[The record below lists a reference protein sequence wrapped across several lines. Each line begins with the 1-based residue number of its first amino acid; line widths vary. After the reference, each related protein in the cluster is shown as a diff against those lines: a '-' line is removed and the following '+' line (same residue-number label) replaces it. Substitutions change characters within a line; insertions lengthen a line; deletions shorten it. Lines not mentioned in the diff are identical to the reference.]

1 MEHAVSVMVIFL
13 CRLIAHIPL
22 NVMYRMS
29 DAMYP
34 FMRYILQYR
43 RKVVRTNLRNSFP
56 EMEQRELNKIEKGF
70 YRHLCDCI
78 METIKLLHISDK
90 EMERRVIVHNTYLI
104 EEIASEGHPIVV
116 FLGHYGNWE
125 WVQEITRR
133 YSLPKVSGEIYRPI
147 SSRVFSRL
155 MKCIRSRYSTVLIPQ
170 KSAVRTIIKMKQEY
184 DTFLIGF
191 ISDQRPIRRSL
202 NHWTRFL
209 NQESPYMVG
218 GEEIGKHIG
227 ASFLYLDIEKPRR
240 GQYIMT
246 VKKMSPPQSDE
257 EYPYTLLYLQML
269 EATIR
274 RAPQYWLWTH
284 KRWKHKR
291 KKTITTD

>member
-1 MEHAVSVMVIFL
+1 MENRIYAIIIFL

-22 NVMYRMS
+22 SVMYRMS

-34 FMRYILQYR
+34 FVRYILKCR
-43 RKVVRTNLRNSFP
+43 RKVVRRNIRNSFP
-56 EMEQRELNKIEKGF
+56 EMDERKLDEIEEGF

-78 METIKLLHISDK
+78 IETVKLLHISDE
-90 EMERRVIVHNTYLI
+90 EMKRRVIVHNIELI
-104 EEIASEGHPIVV
+104 EDIAAEGRPIVM

-133 YSLPKVSGEIYRPI
+133 YSNPKVSGEIYRPI
-147 SSRVFSRL
+147 SNRL
-155 MKCIRSRYSTVLIPQ
+155 SGKLMEAIRSRYSTVLIPQ
-170 KSAVRTIIKMKQEY
+170 KTAVRTIIKMKQEHS
-184 DTFLIGF
+184 TFLIGF

-202 NHWTRFL
+202 NHWTCFL
-209 NQESPYMVG
+209 NQDSPYMVG

-227 ASFLYLDIEKPRR
+227 AAFLYLDVEKPRR

-246 VKKMSPPQSDE
+246 VKSMSPADTDE
-257 EYPYTLLYLQML
+257 EYPYTLLYMQML
-269 EATIR
+269 ETTIR
-274 RAPQYWLWTH
+274 RAPQYWLWSH

-291 KKTITTD
+291 KKQ